1 MRQDVSLKSLQVFL
15 EMSKPDDLVKCI
27 KKLVEYLFIAYANTE
42 NQKVLQCLE
51 IIAKNLPS
59 VDIYLEVLLAR
70 LDYKYLMNEKNGC
83 QGAVTVAVVL
93 TFLNHLID
101 RVPLS
106 ELSQQKIL
114 NTIEKPYLLQ
124 FTTKAILETA
134 IIKLK

>member
-1 MRQDVSLKSLQVFL
+1 MSLKSLQVFL

>member
-70 LDYKYLMNEKNGC
+70 LDYKYLMNEKNGY

-93 TFLNHLID
+93 AFLNHLID